1 MDLDQVKSY
10 NEDVAKLREQRD
22 ADYAEY
28 EKDGVTYKVWLE
40 DAQSLEKK
48 LQVMQELNLAGGAFW
63 KSGMETAD
71 VWDTIN
77 SYIK

>member
-1 MDLDQVKSY
+1 M
-10 NEDVAKLREQRD
+10 
-22 ADYAEY
+22 
-28 EKDGVTYKVWLE
+28 TYKVWLE

-48 LQVMQELNLAGGAFW
+48 LQVLQSLNLAGGAFW

-77 SYIK
+77 SYIE

>member
-1 MDLDQVKSY
+1 M
-10 NEDVAKLREQRD
+10 
-22 ADYAEY
+22 
-28 EKDGVTYKVWLE
+28 TYKVWLD